1 MSKPTAKVI
10 AHSISSVTGQELITF
25 ELEFWRGV
33 LAEFN
38 THNALS
44 KNTSSSRAIPVPS
57 MNENILADIGMPYRF
72 GKQNT
77 GMQDLGEHDAPVIVG
92 GIEMSAKEAWTAA
105 VKTMVMFSEAFHE
118 AKYAKQICNRLT
130 EIGQTCKVVMTATD
144 LDNFYWLR
152 DHYMADPTIEALAK
166 AIKAAHEASTPT
178 ELDPGEWHVPYY
190 NDGIW
195 KPYKTLEIHPVTVVD
210 VFGHSLEHALTIS
223 ASCCAQVSF
232 RSLNDTIEKA
242 RKVVEKLNLNG
253 EEPGQPVHASPVEH
267 QGSPIA
273 KHEHYVQQT
282 SISDNEPFCIN
293 INDPQHP
300 ETWQKGITHVTR
312 NGVFGSGNLKGFIQ
326 CRQLIPGNTY
336 TGGAK
341 NE

>member
-1 MSKPTAKVI
+1 MSEPKAKVI
-10 AHSISSVTGQELITF
+10 AHSISSVTGQEIITF

-57 MNENILADIGMPYRF
+57 MNSTILADIGMPYRF

-105 VKTMVMFSEAFHE
+105 VETMVMFSESFHE
-118 AKYAKQICNRLT
+118 AKYAKQVCNRLT

-166 AIKAAHEASTPT
+166 AIKKAHKESVPT
-178 ELDPGEWHVPYY
+178 ILEPGNWHTPYY
-190 NDGIW
+190 GEGFWRKVRTPFSERKLPRVDSSGI
-195 KPYKTLEIHPVTVVD
+195 TLED
-210 VFGHSLEHALTIS
+210 ALAIS
-223 ASCCAQVSF
+223 ASCCAQASY
-232 RSLNDTIEKA
+232 RKLDDTLEKA
-242 RKVVEKLNLNG
+242 KGVVARLNLG
-253 EEPGQPVHASPVEH
+253 VDLTEPCHASPTEH
-267 QGSPIA
+267 QATPIA
-273 KHEHYVQQT
+273 KSY
-282 SISDNEPFCIN
+282 S
-293 INDPQHP
+293 NDPSDDTDGLNLLHP
-300 ETWQKGITHVTR
+300 CTWQEGITHITR
-312 NGVFGSGNLKGFIQ
+312 DGVFGSGNLKNFIQ
-326 CRQLIPGNTY
+326 YRQLIPGNVY

-341 NE
+341 